1 MAVLIEAISIV
12 IKIKALEAIF
22 VGRRQDFMAL
32 IPNQT
37 LCMDGDIARIGFM
50 TPIGTENFIR
60 VLVNEGLQYLH
71 ENVAQDLVV
80 VDQQAGLM
88 APCDW
93 LTVGHAHLDQGK
105 GPRVMVASLKD
116 SPARELVTPDQ
127 WQYPG
132 SLSQTFAFVPNRQVE
147 KCLHFL
153 RKEDGMDVYFN
164 ELTGKEAYTVSSLE

>member
-1 MAVLIEAISIV
+1 MAALIEAISIV

-22 VGRRQDFMAL
+22 GGRRQDFMAL

-71 ENVAQDLVV
+71 ENVSQDLVV

-88 APCDW
+88 AP
-93 LTVGHAHLDQGK
+93 V
-105 GPRVMVASLKD
+105 
-116 SPARELVTPDQ
+116 
-127 WQYPG
+127 
-132 SLSQTFAFVPNRQVE
+132 
-147 KCLHFL
+147 
-153 RKEDGMDVYFN
+153 
-164 ELTGKEAYTVSSLE
+164 